1 MTGRLLIAGLIASAL
16 FACRSAAPPT
26 SPVASST
33 TAGVGTANGAAVQP
47 SEAPAA
53 GEVEGLLS
61 AAQNAV
67 AAGDED
73 EFHDCE
79 AAIYQAL
86 LKTPEP
92 TSGSEAA
99 LTYVDDVLDE
109 LARLAEQME
118 ESDADDEE
126 PPPEPGPV
134 PPEKITSAQDKA
146 RTAHFDLPIVI
157 NQEVTS
163 LIDFYT
169 GPYRERFI
177 GALKRGARYLPFIR
191 EQLRKAKLPLDLA
204 YLPLVESA
212 YNPNAR
218 SRARAQGLWQFIAST
233 ARLYGLRCNG
243 LVDERNDP
251 YLSTEAAVQHL
262 SDLYSTFGSW
272 ELALAAYNSGTGRVE
287 RAVRRAHGN
296 TDFWQIRRYLRR
308 ETRNYVPALWAVVV
322 ATKNPEAYGLPKIE
336 DDPVCLARVPV
347 EGALDLDVLA
357 ERGNLDSDELADL
370 NPALTRRLTPAL
382 GSYQLAVPCGEEKQ
396 VAQVIASIPPAERVR
411 RFLHVVHGGDTLGAV
426 ARRYGSTVD
435 AIMAANGI
443 RNPRRLRIG
452 QTLVVPR
459 GPGEQAASSHR
470 THRPAETAAAAR
482 ETPGH
487 YVVRRGDTLYAIAR
501 RFGCSVDTIEAA
513 NRIPNPH
520 ELHIGQV
527 LVVPGGPGGRAGH
540 RSGVRRPA
548 GERTASA
555 DLPERYV
562 VRRGDTLYGIARR
575 FGTSAAALR
584 RRNGLR
590 DTTIRPGDVLYL
602 TRASA
607 AEASSPA
614 GTSR

>member
-1 MTGRLLIAGLIASAL
+1 MTGRLLIAGLLVSAL

-26 SPVASST
+26 GQVASST
-33 TAGVGTANGAAVQP
+33 MTGVAEAKIAPPQPSGAA
-47 SEAPAA
+47 ANA
-53 GEVEGLLS
+53 EVEGLLS

-67 AAGDED
+67 AEGDED

-86 LKTPEP
+86 LNTPEP
-92 TSGSEAA
+92 TPGSGAA

-118 ESDADDEE
+118 ESDAEDEE

-134 PPEKITSAQDKA
+134 PQEKVTSAQDKA
-146 RTAHFDLPIVI
+146 RTAHFDLPVVI

-177 GALKRGARYLPFIR
+177 AALKRGARYLPFIR

-212 YNPNAR
+212 FNPHAR

-272 ELALAAYNSGTGRVE
+272 ELALAAYNSGAGRVE

-322 ATKNPEAYGLPKIE
+322 ATKSPDAYGLPKIE

-357 ERGNLDSDELADL
+357 ERGNLDGDELADL

-382 GSYQLAVPCGEEKQ
+382 GSYQLAVPCGEEEQ
-396 VAQVIASIPPAERVR
+396 VAQVIASIPPGERVR
-411 RFLHVVHGGDTLGAV
+411 RFLHVVHAGDTLGAI
-426 ARRYGSTVD
+426 ASRYGSSVD

-459 GPGEQAASSHR
+459 GPGEPAAPRHR
-470 THRPAETAAAAR
+470 TLPPAETTAAAR

-501 RFGCSVDTIEAA
+501 RFGCSVHTIEAA
-513 NRIPNPH
+513 NRIHNPH
-520 ELHIGQV
+520 ELHVGQV
-527 LVVPGGPGGRAGH
+527 LVVPGNTGGRAGH
-540 RSGVRRPA
+540 RGGVRRTT
-548 GERTASA
+548 GERMASA
-555 DLPERYV
+555 DPPERYV

-575 FGTSAAALR
+575 FGTSAAELR
-584 RRNGLR
+584 RRNGLQ
-590 DTTIRPGDVLYL
+590 DTTIRPGDVLIL
-602 TRASA
+602 TRSSA
-607 AEASSPA
+607 AEASSRA